1 MTLPS
6 TTTWNIEPHTL
17 AKHVILKAYLAAW
30 FPILSSWSKKVVYV
44 DGFAGP
50 GLYKGGEFGSPIIA
64 LNAAVNHAT
73 KQQGE
78 FVLIFVEKDPSRYQ
92 HLAEILEQRKKA
104 LPGNITIRPIQRE
117 FAPYWEQI
125 IDDLNANRRKMPP
138 CFAFIDPFGVT
149 EIPFRVVEKHMAHKK
164 AEVFITFM
172 DSTIRRFVSQMPG
185 QINDLIGNPKA
196 AAILQETRGT
206 DRIAKARKLYA
217 ASLKKCAKFV
227 WFFEMRNK
235 KNEVIYD
242 LFFATNHSKGLSV
255 MKAAMWKADE
265 AQGFAFSD
273 GINPK
278 MGVLF
283 SDDPQDKLSKHLA
296 RHFSGRV
303 INTEKIIQYTE
314 DETPYLSTH
323 AREAMK
329 LLENTG
335 KIEVDSKKGNGAT
348 RRKGSFPEG
357 VVVRFPKTV

>member
-1 MTLPS
+1 MTLPP
-6 TTTWNIEPHTL
+6 TTTWKLTPHTR
-17 AKHVILKAYLAAW
+17 AKHVILKAYLEAW

-50 GLYKGGEFGSPIIA
+50 GLYEGNEPGSPIIA
-64 LNAAVNHAT
+64 LDAAVNHAT
-73 KQQGE
+73 KQQGK
-78 FVLIFVEKDPSRYQ
+78 FVLFFVEKDPSRYQ
-92 HLAEILEQRKKA
+92 HLAKMLEERKEA
-104 LPGNITIRPIQRE
+104 LPGNITILPVRGE
-117 FAPYWEQI
+117 FAPYWEKI
-125 IDDLNANRRKMPP
+125 IDRLNANKEQLAPS
-138 CFAFIDPFGVT
+138 FAFIDPFGVT
-149 EIPFRVVEKHMAHKK
+149 EIPFQVVKKHLAHKK
-164 AEVFITFM
+164 SEVFITFM
-172 DSTIRRFVSQMPG
+172 DSTIKRFVRLMPE

-196 AAILQETRGT
+196 AAILQEKQGA
-206 DRIAKARKLYA
+206 DRIAQARELYA

-227 WFFEMRNK
+227 RFFEMRNQ

-242 LFFATNHSKGLSV
+242 LFFATNHSKGHSV
-255 MKAAMWKADE
+255 MKAAMWKADKT
-265 AQGFAFSD
+265 QGFAFSD

-283 SDDPQDKLSKHLA
+283 SENPQDKLSKCLA

-314 DETPYLSTH
+314 DETPYLGTH

-335 KIEVDSKKGNGAT
+335 KIVVNSKKENGMT

>member
-30 FPILSSWSKKVVYV
+30 FPILSKWSEKVVYV

-64 LNAAVNHAT
+64 LDVAAEYAA
-73 KQQGE
+73 KKKE
-78 FVLIFVEKDPSRYQ
+78 IDFVLFFVEKDASRHQ
-92 HLAEILEQRKKA
+92 HLAKMLKERKET
-104 LPGNITIRPIQRE
+104 LPRNIDVDLIQGE
-117 FAPYWEQI
+117 FSSHWENI
-125 IDDLNANRRKMPP
+125 IDGLDANKEQLAPS
-138 CFAFIDPFGVT
+138 FAFIDPFGVT
-149 EIPFRVVEKHMAHKK
+149 EIPFQVVKKHLAHKK

-172 DSTIRRFVSQMPG
+172 DSTIRRFVSQMPE

-196 AAILQETRGT
+196 AAILQEKQGA
-206 DRIAKARKLYA
+206 DRIAKARELYA
-217 ASLKKCAKFV
+217 ASLKQCAKFV
-227 WFFEMRNK
+227 RFFEMRDQ

-242 LFFATNHSKGLSV
+242 LFFATNHSKGHSV
-255 MKAAMWKADE
+255 MKAAMWKADG
-265 AQGFAFSD
+265 QHGFSFSD
-273 GINPK
+273 KIDPR

-283 SDDPQDKLSKHLA
+283 SENPQDKLSKRLA

-303 INTEKIIQYTE
+303 NAEKIIRYTE
-314 DETPYLSTH
+314 DETPYLGKH

-335 KIEVDSKKGNGAT
+335 KIEVDSKKENGAT